1 MANNSQDSYHTL
13 LDEALIVAI
22 ASDHDLQKLSEF
34 EAAKATLN
42 GLSQNVPEEEAS
54 GFNPSGFLGFVD
66 DSSHDA
72 KDSLSNTTKSGPET
86 PSQKRTTSSSST
98 VSLNASDPMSPTQS
112 APELTV
118 FNNDS
123 EDGKIQEL
131 QIMFPDLKRYDVAF
145 ALKKSNWDFQ
155 AALDDLLNVQ
165 YLQAT
170 GQQTKGIDGFFR
182 DDVVP
187 KAKGKGRKGKK
198 CQAQNEDALLAAY
211 MKEANG
217 KF

>member
-1 MANNSQDSYHTL
+1 M
-13 LDEALIVAI
+13 
-22 ASDHDLQKLSEF
+22 
-34 EAAKATLN
+34 
-42 GLSQNVPEEEAS
+42 SQNVPEEEAS

-66 DSSHDA
+66 DNSHDT

-182 DDVVP
+182 DDAVP
-187 KAKGKGRKGKK
+187 KAKGKGPKAKK
-198 CQAQNEDALLAAY
+198 SQTQNEDALLAAY

-217 KF
+217 RF

>member
-1 MANNSQDSYHTL
+1 
-13 LDEALIVAI
+13 
-22 ASDHDLQKLSEF
+22 
-34 EAAKATLN
+34 
-42 GLSQNVPEEEAS
+42 
-54 GFNPSGFLGFVD
+54 
-66 DSSHDA
+66 
-72 KDSLSNTTKSGPET
+72 
-86 PSQKRTTSSSST
+86 
-98 VSLNASDPMSPTQS
+98 MSPTQS

-145 ALKKSNWDFQ
+145 ALKKSNWGFQ

-182 DDVVP
+182 DDSVP
-187 KAKGKGRKGKK
+187 KFKGKGRKGKK
-198 CQAQNEDALLAAY
+198 SQTQNEDALLAAY

-217 KF
+217 KFEKPS